1 MATKIREPKIRI
13 IFDNTE
19 PMDEEEIK
27 SAIRESRED
36 DNYEPT
42 ESEIYDWYNE
52 DIRLCWESEEYELEK
67 MFNNGDTYVLRGT
80 CGLWYGTCNAGTI
93 IEKYSDLSK
102 SFGNYDYIKIYD
114 EMQGGHGIFTY
125 VGYHHDGTN
134 RFQVRKLT
142 DKGLRYLEKHEG
154 DMSDRELHEKLWR
167 KGYSVNI
174 DFTNRVYGKI

>member
-1 MATKIREPKIRI
+1 MTTMSRQKMKC
-13 IFDNTE
+13 
-19 PMDEEEIK
+19 
-27 SAIRESRED
+27 AIGTMKTFVYVGRVKNMS
-36 DNYEPT
+36 
-42 ESEIYDWYNE
+42 WK
-52 DIRLCWESEEYELEK
+52 K

-80 CGLWYGTCNAGTI
+80 CGLWYGTSEAGAI
-93 IEKYSDLSK
+93 IEQYSDLSK

-114 EMQGGHGIFTY
+114 EMQGGHRIFTY

-142 DKGLRYLEKHEG
+142 DKGLRYLEKYENN
-154 DMSDRELHEKLWR
+154 MSSRELHEKLWG